1 MARLGI
7 LDSGSGIR
15 GWGFLAALIVT
26 FAQPVGAQQP
36 PRASE
41 LPRTVTMTLA
51 EYNRLIDLANQPPS
65 RSTGAPVA
73 AVLGSADLR
82 VRIERET
89 ARGVFTLAGN
99 VLRDGVNRV
108 HVLTGGTLVDAS
120 AAGRPVPLI
129 ADANAHLAL
138 LPGPGPF
145 SLALEWGGPLKF
157 APGRASFVLPVPPAG
172 TARAT
177 IDLPGELA
185 DVRLSAGLITRRSAA
200 GGRTIV
206 EATLDPGS
214 ATEVWWSM
222 RDSAPVAAVRE
233 VRMLT
238 DVMTLVTVGDSDVK
252 MVALVDLTVV
262 QGEPRSVDVQMPAG
276 YEVVSVTSNSLE
288 AGARLEGGLMLT
300 IADPT
305 VRRHQLLISLE
316 RQLGSG
322 SFPLDTGFVTLPG
335 VQRER
340 GDIAIE
346 GIGTLELTATEREGM
361 HRIDVRELKPAL
373 QALARFPVLMAF
385 RYQRGPV
392 PLAPLAIEVKRFDDV
407 AVLAAVADRAVVTTL
422 VTSEGRA
429 LTEIRLQMQN
439 RAQSF
444 VKVALPQGAAIVSVE
459 VAGVTAKPVV
469 GADGTRVPLF
479 RPGVRPKGSYP
490 VSFVYQHAGRPFD
503 RRGDL
508 TMSLPVMDIPIGILE
523 WELFVPS
530 NYSVRVIDGN
540 MINRSVVEKTL
551 HTGGDGVGSGLA
563 GGTAGGVAETI
574 TVAGET
580 PDRGPSQNVI
590 NLQQR
595 AAGVLPIPVDV
606 PRAGTSHQFV
616 KPLVVDQEAVVILRY
631 ERK

>member
-1 MARLGI
+1 
-7 LDSGSGIR
+7 
-15 GWGFLAALIVT
+15 
-26 FAQPVGAQQP
+26 
-36 PRASE
+36 
-41 LPRTVTMTLA
+41 
-51 EYNRLIDLANQPPS
+51 
-65 RSTGAPVA
+65 
-73 AVLGSADLR
+73 
-82 VRIERET
+82 
-89 ARGVFTLAGN
+89 
-99 VLRDGVNRV
+99 
-108 HVLTGGTLVDAS
+108 
-120 AAGRPVPLI
+120 
-129 ADANAHLAL
+129 
-138 LPGPGPF
+138 
-145 SLALEWGGPLKF
+145 
-157 APGRASFVLPVPPAG
+157 
-172 TARAT
+172 
-177 IDLPGELA
+177 
-185 DVRLSAGLITRRSAA
+185 
-200 GGRTIV
+200 
-206 EATLDPGS
+206 
-214 ATEVWWSM
+214 
-222 RDSAPVAAVRE
+222 
-233 VRMLT
+233 
-238 DVMTLVTVGDSDVK
+238 
-252 MVALVDLTVV
+252 
-262 QGEPRSVDVQMPAG
+262 
-276 YEVVSVTSNSLE
+276 
-288 AGARLEGGLMLT
+288 
-300 IADPT
+300 
-305 VRRHQLLISLE
+305 
-316 RQLGSG
+316 
-322 SFPLDTGFVTLPG
+322 
-335 VQRER
+335 
-340 GDIAIE
+340 
-346 GIGTLELTATEREGM
+346 
-361 HRIDVRELKPAL
+361 
-373 QALARFPVLMAF
+373 MAF

-479 RPGVRPKGSYP
+479 RPGFRPKGSYP

>member
-392 PLAPLAIEVKRFDDV
+392 TLAPLAIEVKRFDDV